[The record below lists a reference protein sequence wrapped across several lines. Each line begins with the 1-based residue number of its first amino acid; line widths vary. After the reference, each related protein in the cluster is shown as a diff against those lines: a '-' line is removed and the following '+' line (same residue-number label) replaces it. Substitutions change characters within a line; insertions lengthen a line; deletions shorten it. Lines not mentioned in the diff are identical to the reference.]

1 VNGFNRDFHLRC
13 PRADSTLQ
21 SSPFGL
27 PPRGLKHARGLVS
40 GQYRSLW
47 QENRSELETATRRNR
62 HHAYLTGPYLLVAW
76 FRCTHRLPLP
86 RSQRARSSEKGAPLR
101 FQGKSRLG
109 FYPLPLSEAQR
120 IRRFLCFPDAPSSA
134 IDPYAGDGVAFEVT
148 LDGQNWLFGAAWGRL
163 GEKPNSN
170 FSRRGG
176 LVYTSSRLGT
186 QNGNTGQSMEIVF
199 LCMLQHEMQ
208 GTLVSIMIERRIGR
222 VTGRR
227 RAERAK
233 TTLSEAV
240 SALCRLRPLPP
251 RLSRAEPGR

>member
-1 VNGFNRDFHLRC
+1 
-13 PRADSTLQ
+13 
-21 SSPFGL
+21 
-27 PPRGLKHARGLVS
+27 
-40 GQYRSLW
+40 
-47 QENRSELETATRRNR
+47 
-62 HHAYLTGPYLLVAW
+62 
-76 FRCTHRLPLP
+76 
-86 RSQRARSSEKGAPLR
+86 
-101 FQGKSRLG
+101 
-109 FYPLPLSEAQR
+109 
-120 IRRFLCFPDAPSSA
+120 
-134 IDPYAGDGVAFEVT
+134 
-148 LDGQNWLFGAAWGRL
+148 
-163 GEKPNSN
+163 
-170 FSRRGG
+170 

>member
-1 VNGFNRDFHLRC
+1 M
-13 PRADSTLQ
+13 
-21 SSPFGL
+21 
-27 PPRGLKHARGLVS
+27 
-40 GQYRSLW
+40 
-47 QENRSELETATRRNR
+47 
-62 HHAYLTGPYLLVAW
+62 
-76 FRCTHRLPLP
+76 
-86 RSQRARSSEKGAPLR
+86 R

-109 FYPLPLSEAQR
+109 FFPLPLSEAQR

-134 IDPYAGDGVAFEVT
+134 IDPCAGDGVAFEVT

-170 FSRRGG
+170 FPRRGG

-233 TTLSEAV
+233 TALSEAV